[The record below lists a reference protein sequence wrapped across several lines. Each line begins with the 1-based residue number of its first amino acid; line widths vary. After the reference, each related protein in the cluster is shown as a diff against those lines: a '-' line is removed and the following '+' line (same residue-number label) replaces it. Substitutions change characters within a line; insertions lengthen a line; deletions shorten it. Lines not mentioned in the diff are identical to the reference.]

1 LVHSNQLE
9 LECCSLFWEPFHL
22 VETVFGFVGFH
33 AFVDMLTAHSSN
45 AIDESGQRVGPW
57 G

>member
-1 LVHSNQLE
+1 LE

-33 AFVDMLTAHSSN
+33 AFVDMLIAYSSN
-45 AIDESGQRVGPW
+45 AMDESGQRVGPW